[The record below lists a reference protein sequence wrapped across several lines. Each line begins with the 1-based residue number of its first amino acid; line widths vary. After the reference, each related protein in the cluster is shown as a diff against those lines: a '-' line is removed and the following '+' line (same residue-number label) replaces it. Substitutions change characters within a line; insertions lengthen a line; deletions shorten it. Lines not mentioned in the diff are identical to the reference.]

1 MVKILGTNMK
11 TFYELQEGINDPNIF
26 KAFFLAGGPG
36 SGKSY
41 VVRKTTGGTGL
52 RVVNSDDA
60 FEKLL
65 KDAGLSLKMPDDEEV
80 PRDALRGRSKELTSK
95 RQGNYID
102 GRIGL
107 IIDGTGRE
115 YDKVSKEKRELE
127 SLGYDCYMIFVNTSL
142 DVALERNINRDRSV
156 PEDIVI
162 KSWKSVQSNLGKFNN
177 LFKNGMIIVDNNKSD
192 EDIILSVFRRV
203 KTLLK
208 NKVTNRRAHQWI
220 EMEMKRRGISRKPKG
235 F

>member
-1 MVKILGTNMK
+1 MK
-11 TFYELQEGINDPNIF
+11 TFYELQEGLNDPNIF

-52 RVVNSDDA
+52 RVVNSDNA

-65 KDAGLSLKMPDDEEV
+65 KDAGLSLKMAGDD
-80 PRDALRGRSKELTSK
+80 PQRDVVRSKAKDITK
-95 RQGNYID
+95 KMQANYLE

-107 IIDGTGRE
+107 IIDGTGKM
-115 YDKVSKEKRELE
+115 YDGIAKQKAELE

-142 DVALERNINRDRSV
+142 DVALDRNLNRERVV
-156 PEDIVI
+156 PEDITI
-162 KSWKSVQSNLGKFNN
+162 RSWKAVQNNIGKFNN
-177 LFKNGMIIVDNNKSD
+177 LFKNGMIIVDNNKAD
-192 EDIILSVFRRV
+192 EDIILSVFRRI

-208 NKVTNRRAHQWI
+208 NKVTNRRAHQWMD
-220 EMEMKRRGISRKPKG
+220 MEMKRRGISKKPKG

>member
-1 MVKILGTNMK
+1 MKI
-11 TFYELQEGINDPNIF
+11 FYELQEGLNDPNIF

-52 RVVNSDDA
+52 RVVNSDPA

-65 KDAGLSLKMPDDEEV
+65 KDAGMSLKMAGDDPRRDEV
-80 PRDALRGRSKELTSK
+80 RGKAKELTK
-95 RQGNYID
+95 KIGKNYIE

-107 IIDGTGRE
+107 IIDGTGKK
-115 YDKVSKEKRELE
+115 YDGIAKQKAELE
-127 SLGYDCYMIFVNTSL
+127 SIGYDCYMIFVNTSL
-142 DVALERNINRDRSV
+142 DVALERNLKRERTV
-156 PEDIVI
+156 PEDITI
-162 KSWKSVQSNLGKFNN
+162 RSWRSVQNNIGKFNN
-177 LFKNGMIIVDNNKSD
+177 LFKNGMIIVDNNKAD

-208 NKVTNRRAHQWI
+208 NKVTNRRAHQWMD
-220 EMEMKRRGISRKPKG
+220 MEMKRRGISKKPKG

>member
-1 MVKILGTNMK
+1 MKI
-11 TFYELQEGINDPNIF
+11 FYELQEGLNDPNIF

-52 RVVNSDDA
+52 RVVNSDPA

-65 KDAGLSLKMPDDEEV
+65 KDAGMSLKMAGDDPRRDEV
-80 PRDALRGRSKELTSK
+80 RGKAKELTK
-95 RQGNYID
+95 KIGKNYIE

-107 IIDGTGRE
+107 IIDGTGKK
-115 YDKVSKEKRELE
+115 YDGIAKQKAELE
-127 SLGYDCYMIFVNTSL
+127 SIGYDCYMIFVNTSL
-142 DVALERNINRDRSV
+142 DVALERNLKRERTV
-156 PEDIVI
+156 PEDITI
-162 KSWKSVQSNLGKFNN
+162 RSWRSVQNNIGKFNN
-177 LFKNGMIIVDNNKSD
+177 LFKNGMIIVDNNKAD
-192 EDIILSVFRRV
+192 EDIILSVFRRI

-208 NKVTNRRAHQWI
+208 NKVTNRRAHQWMD
-220 EMEMKRRGISRKPKG
+220 MEMKRRGISKKPKG

>member
-1 MVKILGTNMK
+1 MKI
-11 TFYELQEGINDPNIF
+11 FYELQEGLNDPNIF

-52 RVVNSDDA
+52 RVVNSDPA

-65 KDAGLSLKMPDDEEV
+65 KDAGMSLKMAGDDPRRDEV
-80 PRDALRGRSKELTSK
+80 RGKAKELTK
-95 RQGNYID
+95 KIGKNYIE

-107 IIDGTGRE
+107 IIDGTGKK
-115 YDKVSKEKRELE
+115 YDGIAKQKAELE
-127 SLGYDCYMIFVNTSL
+127 SIGYDCYMIFVNTSL
-142 DVALERNINRDRSV
+142 DVALERNLKRERTV
-156 PEDIVI
+156 PEDITI
-162 KSWKSVQSNLGKFNN
+162 RSWRAVQNNIGKFNN
-177 LFKNGMIIVDNNKSD
+177 LFKNGMIIVDNNKAD
-192 EDIILSVFRRV
+192 EDIILSVFRRI

-208 NKVTNRRAHQWI
+208 NKVTNRRAHQWMD
-220 EMEMKRRGISRKPKG
+220 MEMKRRGISKKPKG

>member
-1 MVKILGTNMK
+1 MK
-11 TFYELQEGINDPNIF
+11 TFYDLQEGLNDPNIF

-52 RVVNSDDA
+52 RVVNSDPA

-65 KDAGLSLKMPDDEEV
+65 KDAGMSLKMTGDDPRRDEV
-80 PRDALRGRSKELTSK
+80 RGKAKELTK
-95 RQGNYID
+95 KIGKNYIE

-107 IIDGTGRE
+107 IIDGTGKK
-115 YDKVSKEKRELE
+115 YDGIAKQKAELE
-127 SLGYDCYMIFVNTSL
+127 SIGYDCYMIFVNTSL
-142 DVALERNINRDRSV
+142 DVALERNLKRERTV
-156 PEDIVI
+156 PEDITI
-162 KSWKSVQSNLGKFNN
+162 RSWRSVQNNIGKFNN
-177 LFKNGMIIVDNNKSD
+177 LFKNGMIIVDNNKAD
-192 EDIILSVFRRV
+192 EDIILSVFRRI

-208 NKVTNRRAHQWI
+208 NKVTNRRAHQWMD
-220 EMEMKRRGISRKPKG
+220 MEMKRRGISKKPKG

>member
-1 MVKILGTNMK
+1 MVQILGTEMK
-11 TFYELQEGINDPNIF
+11 TFYDLQEGLNDPNIF

-52 RVVNSDDA
+52 RVVNSDPA

-65 KDAGLSLKMPDDEEV
+65 KDAGMSLKMAGDDPRRDEV
-80 PRDALRGRSKELTSK
+80 RGKAKELTK
-95 RQGNYID
+95 KIGKNYIE

-107 IIDGTGRE
+107 IIDGTGKK
-115 YDKVSKEKRELE
+115 YDGIAKQKAELE
-127 SLGYDCYMIFVNTSL
+127 SIGYDCYMIFVNTSL
-142 DVALERNINRDRSV
+142 DVALERNLKRERTV
-156 PEDIVI
+156 PEDITI
-162 KSWKSVQSNLGKFNN
+162 RSWRSVQNNIGKFNN
-177 LFKNGMIIVDNNKSD
+177 LFKNGMIIVDNNKAD

-208 NKVTNRRAHQWI
+208 NKVTNRRAHQWMD
-220 EMEMKRRGISRKPKG
+220 MEMKRRGISKKPKG

>member
-1 MVKILGTNMK
+1 MK
-11 TFYELQEGINDPNIF
+11 TFYDLQEGLNDPNIF

-52 RVVNSDDA
+52 RVVNSDPA

-65 KDAGLSLKMPDDEEV
+65 KDAGMSLKMAGDDPRRDEV
-80 PRDALRGRSKELTSK
+80 RGKAKELTK
-95 RQGNYID
+95 KIGKNYIE

-107 IIDGTGRE
+107 IIDGTGKK
-115 YDKVSKEKRELE
+115 YDGIAKQKAELE
-127 SLGYDCYMIFVNTSL
+127 SIGYDCYMIFVNTSL
-142 DVALERNINRDRSV
+142 DVALERNLKRERTV
-156 PEDIVI
+156 PEDITI
-162 KSWKSVQSNLGKFNN
+162 RSWRSVQNNIGKFNN
-177 LFKNGMIIVDNNKSD
+177 LFKNGMIIVDNNKAD
-192 EDIILSVFRRV
+192 EDIILSVFRRI

-208 NKVTNRRAHQWI
+208 NKVTNRRAHQWMD
-220 EMEMKRRGISRKPKG
+220 MEMKRRGITKKPKG

>member
-1 MVKILGTNMK
+1 MK
-11 TFYELQEGINDPNIF
+11 TFYELQEGLNDPNIF

-52 RVVNSDDA
+52 RVVNSDPA

-65 KDAGLSLKMPDDEEV
+65 KDAGLSLKMAGDDPRRDEV
-80 PRDALRGRSKELTSK
+80 RDKAKVIAIKARD
-95 RQGNYID
+95 NYIE

-107 IIDGTGRE
+107 IIDGTGKK
-115 YDKVSKEKRELE
+115 YDGIAKQKAELE

-142 DVALERNINRDRSV
+142 DVALERNLKRERTV
-156 PEDIVI
+156 PEDITVR
-162 KSWKSVQSNLGKFNN
+162 SWKAVQNNIGKFNN
-177 LFKNGMIIVDNNKSD
+177 LFKSGMIIVDNNKTD
-192 EDIILSVFRRV
+192 EDVEMMTFKRI
-203 KTLLK
+203 KALLK
-208 NKVTNRRAHQWI
+208 NKVTNRRAHQWMD
-220 EMEMKRRGISRKPKG
+220 MEMKRRGINKKPRG

>member
-1 MVKILGTNMK
+1 MKI
-11 TFYELQEGINDPNIF
+11 FYELQEGINDPNIF

-52 RVVNSDDA
+52 RVVNSDPA

-65 KDAGLSLKMPDDEEV
+65 KDAGMSLKMAGDDPRRDEV
-80 PRDALRGRSKELTSK
+80 RGKAKELTK
-95 RQGNYID
+95 KIGKNYIE

-107 IIDGTGRE
+107 IIDGTGKK
-115 YDKVSKEKRELE
+115 YDGIAKQKAELE
-127 SLGYDCYMIFVNTSL
+127 SIGYDCYMIFVNTSL
-142 DVALERNINRDRSV
+142 DVALERNLKRERTV
-156 PEDIVI
+156 PEDITI
-162 KSWKSVQSNLGKFNN
+162 RSWRAVQNNIGKFNN
-177 LFKNGMIIVDNNKSD
+177 LFKNGMIIVDNNKAD

-208 NKVTNRRAHQWI
+208 NKVTNRRAHQWMD
-220 EMEMKRRGISRKPKG
+220 MEMKRRGISKKPKG

>member
-1 MVKILGTNMK
+1 MK
-11 TFYELQEGINDPNIF
+11 TFYDLQEGLNDPNIF

-52 RVVNSDDA
+52 RVVNSDPA

-65 KDAGLSLKMPDDEEV
+65 KDAGMSLKMAGDDPRRDEV
-80 PRDALRGRSKELTSK
+80 RGKAKELTK
-95 RQGNYID
+95 KIGKNYIE

-107 IIDGTGRE
+107 IIDGTGKK
-115 YDKVSKEKRELE
+115 YDGIAKQKAELE
-127 SLGYDCYMIFVNTSL
+127 SIGYDCYMIFVNTSL
-142 DVALERNINRDRSV
+142 DVALERNLKRERTV
-156 PEDIVI
+156 PEDITI
-162 KSWKSVQSNLGKFNN
+162 RSWRAVQNNIGKFNN
-177 LFKNGMIIVDNNKSD
+177 LFKNGMIIVDNNKAD
-192 EDIILSVFRRV
+192 EDIILSVFRRIR
-203 KTLLK
+203 TLLK

-220 EMEMKRRGISRKPKG
+220 DMEMKRRGISKKPKG

>member
-1 MVKILGTNMK
+1 MK
-11 TFYELQEGINDPNIF
+11 TYYALQEGIQDPNIF

-52 RVVNSDDA
+52 KVVNSDPA

-65 KDAGLSLKMPDDEEV
+65 KDAGLSLKMAGEDPRRDDV
-80 PRDALRGRSKELTSK
+80 RGKAKKLTK
-95 RQGNYID
+95 KIGKNYIE

-107 IIDGTGRE
+107 IIDGTGKK
-115 YDKVSKEKRELE
+115 YDDIAKQKAELE
-127 SLGYDCYMIFVNTSL
+127 SIGYDCYMIFVNTSI
-142 DVALERNINRDRSV
+142 DVALERNAKRERTV

-162 KSWKSVQSNLGKFNN
+162 RSWKAVQNNIGKFNN
-177 LFKNGMIIVDNNKSD
+177 LFKNGMIIVDNNKAD
-192 EDIILSVFRRV
+192 EDIILSVFRRI

-208 NKVTNRRAHQWI
+208 NKVTNRRAHQWMD
-220 EMEMKRRGISRKPKG
+220 MEMKRRGISKKPKG

>member
-1 MVKILGTNMK
+1 MKI
-11 TFYELQEGINDPNIF
+11 FYELQEGINDPNIF

-52 RVVNSDDA
+52 KVVNSDPA

-65 KDAGLSLKMPDDEEV
+65 KDAGMSLKMTGDDPRRDEV
-80 PRDALRGRSKELTSK
+80 RGKAKELTK
-95 RQGNYID
+95 KIGKNYIE

-107 IIDGTGRE
+107 IIDGTGKE
-115 YDKVSKEKRELE
+115 YDGIAKQKAELE
-127 SLGYDCYMIFVNTSL
+127 SIGYDCYMIFVNTSL
-142 DVALERNINRDRSV
+142 DVALERNLKRERTV
-156 PEDIVI
+156 PEDITI
-162 KSWKSVQSNLGKFNN
+162 RSWRAVQNNIGKFNN
-177 LFKNGMIIVDNNKSD
+177 LFKNGMIIVDNNKAD

-208 NKVTNRRAHQWI
+208 NKVTNRRAHQWMD
-220 EMEMKRRGISRKPKG
+220 MEMKRRGISKKPKG

>member
-1 MVKILGTNMK
+1 MVQIIGTEMK
-11 TFYELQEGINDPNIF
+11 TFYDLQEGLNDPNIF

-52 RVVNSDDA
+52 RVVNSDPA

-65 KDAGLSLKMPDDEEV
+65 KDAGMSLKMAGDDPRRDEV
-80 PRDALRGRSKELTSK
+80 RGKAKELTK
-95 RQGNYID
+95 KIGKNYIE

-107 IIDGTGRE
+107 IIDGTGKK
-115 YDKVSKEKRELE
+115 YDGIAKQKAELE
-127 SLGYDCYMIFVNTSL
+127 SIGYDCYMIFVNTSL
-142 DVALERNINRDRSV
+142 DVALERNLKRERTV
-156 PEDIVI
+156 PEDITI
-162 KSWKSVQSNLGKFNN
+162 RSWRSVQNNIGKFNN
-177 LFKNGMIIVDNNKSD
+177 LFKNGMIIVDNNKAD

-208 NKVTNRRAHQWI
+208 NKVTNRRAHQWMD
-220 EMEMKRRGISRKPKG
+220 MEMKRRGISKKPKG

>member
-1 MVKILGTNMK
+1 MK

-52 RVVNSDDA
+52 RVVNSDPA

-65 KDAGLSLKMPDDEEV
+65 KDAGMSLKMAGDDPRRDEV
-80 PRDALRGRSKELTSK
+80 RGKAKELTK
-95 RQGNYID
+95 KIGKNYIE

-107 IIDGTGRE
+107 IIDGTGKK
-115 YDKVSKEKRELE
+115 YDGIAKQKAELE
-127 SLGYDCYMIFVNTSL
+127 SIGYDCYMIFVNTSL
-142 DVALERNINRDRSV
+142 DVALERNLKRERTV
-156 PEDIVI
+156 PEDITI
-162 KSWKSVQSNLGKFNN
+162 RSWRAVQNNIGKFNN
-177 LFKNGMIIVDNNKSD
+177 LFKNGMIIVDNNKAD
-192 EDIILSVFRRV
+192 EDIILSVFRRIR
-203 KTLLK
+203 TLLK
-208 NKVTNRRAHQWI
+208 NKVTNRRAHQWMD
-220 EMEMKRRGISRKPKG
+220 MEMKRRGISKKPKG

>member
-1 MVKILGTNMK
+1 MK
-11 TFYELQEGINDPNIF
+11 TFYELQEGLNDPNIF

-52 RVVNSDDA
+52 RVVNSDPA

-65 KDAGLSLKMPDDEEV
+65 KDAGMSLKMAGDDPRRDEV
-80 PRDALRGRSKELTSK
+80 RGKAKELTK
-95 RQGNYID
+95 KIGKNYIE

-107 IIDGTGRE
+107 IIDGTGKK
-115 YDKVSKEKRELE
+115 YDGIAKQKAELE
-127 SLGYDCYMIFVNTSL
+127 SIGYDCYMIFVNTSL
-142 DVALERNINRDRSV
+142 DVALERNLKRERTV
-156 PEDIVI
+156 PEDITI
-162 KSWKSVQSNLGKFNN
+162 RSWRAVQNNIGKFNN
-177 LFKNGMIIVDNNKSD
+177 LFKNGMIIVDNNKAD

-208 NKVTNRRAHQWI
+208 NKVTNRRAHQWMD
-220 EMEMKRRGISRKPKG
+220 MEMKRRGISKKPKG